1 MDIIHA
7 DKLQNVYI
15 KNTINICIIISQC
28 IIVISF
34 NINHNFRSYIAGF
47 FSINNQYNSQKNRGH
62 KKREKRYNI
71 TTTKNKIA
79 IIYQICHTN
88 ILVFFCHFIL
98 YP

>member
-34 NINHNFRSYIAGF
+34 NINHNFRTYIAGF
-47 FSINNQYNSQKNRGH
+47 FPSITSIKLSKKPWTQKERKTLQYYNNQKQNS
-62 KKREKRYNI
+62 
-71 TTTKNKIA
+71 
-79 IIYQICHTN
+79 
-88 ILVFFCHFIL
+88 
-98 YP
+98 